1 MSKQEVLSILEN
13 YGLSATR
20 SLGQNFLCN
29 DAVIDEILDLA
40 KITKSKQVLE
50 IGPGIGALSEK
61 AASSAAAYTA
71 VEIDQT
77 FTTRLHDL
85 LDPLGGEVIFQD
97 YLKWDADSLSG
108 EKRNPDVILSN
119 LPYYVMTPI
128 MVKLMQDFPLCPKM
142 VFMVEEEACDRI
154 FAMPCSKQ
162 YGPLAI
168 LTDLFGRKE
177 KCFNVDGGSFYPA
190 PNTTSS
196 VIRIERSLSN
206 EDGQSN
212 PHVSCFREA
221 EWFSMVTGAF
231 ALRRK
236 TLVNSL
242 SSGGKYSKNQILSA
256 LSEMGQ
262 RETVRSEDL
271 LPMDFVVLYQ
281 ILRGRKGE

>member
-40 KITKSKQVLE
+40 MITKSKRVLE

-61 AASSAAAYTA
+61 AASSAAGYTA

-77 FTTRLHDL
+77 FTSRLHDL

-97 YLKWDADSLSG
+97 YLKWDANSLPQ
-108 EKRNPDVILSN
+108 EKRDPDVILSN

-128 MVKLMQDFPLCPKM
+128 MVKLMQDFPSCPKM
-142 VFMVEEEACDRI
+142 VFMVEEEACNRI
-154 FAMPCSKQ
+154 FAAPHTKQ

-168 LTDLFGRKE
+168 LTELYGKKQ

-196 VIRIERSLSN
+196 VITIDRNDVEEELRSS
-206 EDGQSN
+206 Q
-212 PHVSCFREA
+212 VASCFQEA
-221 EWFSMVTGAF
+221 DWFSFVTGAF
-231 ALRRK
+231 TLRRK

-242 SSGGKYSKNQILSA
+242 SSCGQFSKLQIQSA
-256 LSEMGQ
+256 LNEMGL
-262 RETVRSEDL
+262 RETVRSEDV
-271 LPMDFVVLYQ
+271 LPANFVKLYQ
-281 ILRGRKGE
+281 FLRGRKDE

>member
-29 DAVIDEILDLA
+29 DEVIDEILDLA

-61 AASSAAAYTA
+61 AASSAAGYVA

-77 FTTRLHDL
+77 FAARLHDL
-85 LDPLGGEVIFQD
+85 LNPMGGEVIFQD
-97 YLKWDADSLSG
+97 YLKWDADTLPS

-128 MVKLMQDFPLCPKM
+128 MVKLMQDFPSCPKM

-154 FAMPCSKQ
+154 FAAPHTKQ

-168 LTDLFGRKE
+168 LTDLYGKKQ

-196 VIRIERSLSN
+196 VITIDRIAMEAERHSP
-206 EDGQSN
+206 Q
-212 PHVSCFREA
+212 VTSCFQEA
-221 EWFSMVTGAF
+221 DWFSFVTGAF

-242 SSGGKYSKNQILSA
+242 SSCGQYSKLQIQSA
-256 LSEMGQ
+256 LNELGIS
-262 RETVRSEDL
+262 ETVRSEDV
-271 LPMDFVVLYQ
+271 LPLDFVKLYQ
-281 ILRGRKGE
+281 FLRGRKDE